1 MPESKPR
8 ADRMAAAKLSLSRD
22 SFMRTL
28 IRHLA
33 GTLEEV
39 VGMEEA
45 AGFISVVG
53 QKMGEAIDRDYR
65 DALGLARLSREQV
78 ADVLV
83 DLKRRIAGDF
93 WIIEEGPRFIL
104 LGNRACPFGDRVI
117 GRPSMCMMTSNVFG
131 CITAQSLGYAK
142 VELRETIAEGH
153 RGCVIGVHL
162 DPQAAEDV
170 EGREY
175 FGTS

>member
-1 MPESKPR
+1 
-8 ADRMAAAKLSLSRD
+8 MAEAKVSLSRD

-53 QKMGEAIDRDYR
+53 QKMGDQIDREYCG
-65 DALGLARLSREQV
+65 ALGLPRLSREQV

-83 DLKRRIAGDF
+83 DLKHRIAGDF
-93 WIIEEGPRFIL
+93 WIIEEGPGLIL
-104 LGNRACPFGDRVI
+104 LGNRACPFGSKVV

-131 CITAQSLGYAK
+131 CIAAQNLGYAK
-142 VELRETIAEGH
+142 IELRETIAAGH

-162 DPQAAEDV
+162 DPVAAENV

-175 FGTS
+175 FGTR